1 LKVPLIAVYPAGKP
15 LLMRAQ
21 YPVPDATVRDQFPLA
36 SVVTLA
42 PQVSIA
48 TPDKPAPELLVTR
61 PEIVTLL
68 AAQLASA
75 THRLVEP
82 HPTGLQVVVCWRWV
96 AKQPPAPQ
104 EPLVQVP
111 QVQAV
116 QLASATHRL
125 VEPHPTGLQ
134 VVVCWRW
141 VAEQPPAAQEPLVH
155 ELQLQVTGQENDTGL
170 PASGN
175 QSVDTFL
182 LTTINE

>member
-1 LKVPLIAVYPAGKP
+1 MVPTAVPPTVAVITEFSGALP
-15 LLMRAQ
+15 DQGLTWNVRERSGG
-21 YPVPDATVRDQFPLA
+21 VPQA
-36 SVVTLA
+36 
-42 PQVSIA
+42 
-48 TPDKPAPELLVTR
+48 
-61 PEIVTLL
+61 
-68 AAQLASA
+68 ASA

-141 VAEQPPAAQEPLVH
+141 VAKQPPAAQEPLV
-155 ELQLQVTGQENDTGL
+155 QVPQAQAGG
-170 PASGN
+170 
-175 QSVDTFL
+175 
-182 LTTINE
+182 